1 VKPQLSELSAPA
13 QSDRSQC
20 PNCLTGSTWVFYEVP
35 QVPVHSVLLMATRE
49 TALRFRRGDISL
61 GFCESCGFVS
71 NMAFDPDAHSYS
83 QQYEETQGFSPTFQ
97 AFHLRLAQSL
107 IEKYDIRGK
116 RIVEIGC
123 GKGEFLSLL
132 CELGNNTG
140 VGFDPAF
147 VSGRNSAPDSSRLVF
162 VQDFYGEA
170 NADVDADV
178 ICCKMT
184 LEHIYDTRRFIE
196 TVRRSIGK
204 RRDTLVFFQVPDFG
218 RILRDD
224 AFWDIY
230 YEHCSYFTS
239 TSLRNLF
246 EMSGFEVISL
256 STEYDGQYLQIV
268 AVPASRPQRTVVA
281 PQIASIESAVERF
294 AERSRKK
301 IAVWNDVFSEVADLN
316 PKAVLWG
323 SGSKAVAFLSAIKD
337 PARIEYVV
345 DINPYRHGH
354 YMAGTAQEIV
364 SPEFLVTYQPDMVV
378 VMNPIYCNE
387 IRKKLDEIGC
397 EPRLLA
403 V

>member
-1 VKPQLSELSAPA
+1 
-13 QSDRSQC
+13 
-20 PNCLTGSTWVFYEVP
+20 
-35 QVPVHSVLLMATRE
+35 MATRE
-49 TALRFRRGDISL
+49 TALRFRSGDISL

-147 VSGRNSAPDSSRLVF
+147 VSGRNPAPDSSRLVF

-196 TVRRSIGK
+196 TIRRSIGK

-337 PARIEYVV
+337 PACIEYVV